1 MVESGGVE
9 PHPLLQR
16 NLVFK
21 TSRRTISP
29 ASLSMSGGNGRT
41 RTYDRYHMKVPHWPL
56 CYITNKW
63 RTARDSN
70 PEPLVLETR
79 TLPIELAIHYL
90 VEDNGFE
97 PMTPRCKRGVFPII
111 LIPLTW
117 RSVRESNPSLW
128 RDKPLFLPMN

>member
-41 RTYDRYHMKVPHWPL
+41 RTYDRIPYEG
-56 CYITNKW
+56 
-63 RTARDSN
+63 TA
-70 PEPLVLETR
+70 
-79 TLPIELAIHYL
+79 LAAMLHYL
-90 VEDNGFE
+90 NWRRWGFQ
-97 PMTPRCKRGVFPII
+97 TAH
-111 LIPLTW
+111 
-117 RSVRESNPSLW
+117 
-128 RDKPLFLPMN
+128 RDK